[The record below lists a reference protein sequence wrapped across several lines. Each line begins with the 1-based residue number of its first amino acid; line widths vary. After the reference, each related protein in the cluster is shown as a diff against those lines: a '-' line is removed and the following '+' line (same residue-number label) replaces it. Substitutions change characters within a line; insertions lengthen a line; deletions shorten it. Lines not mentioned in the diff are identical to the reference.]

1 GGAEEDGWVAEHL
14 PQPEVAEAGGDVPVE
29 GAQEERGEPV
39 GLAQDVT
46 GGEVAPRG
54 EARVEEPAQ
63 GDVVGAARGGE
74 VGPQPVAGAGFD
86 ALEGG
91 DVGLLV
97 GGDVERVGPALEEHP
112 VAGVEGDEVQRIL
125 RGGAEQPEEPV
136 EDLGHEVPGGAGVE
150 AEPRGAPAAGPS
162 AELRPPLDRK

>member
-1 GGAEEDGWVAEHL
+1 DQPGEAALRVAHPAGEVEGAHEVVHARGTGRGGAEEDGWVAEHL

-74 VGPQPVAGAGFD
+74 VG
-86 ALEGG
+86 
-91 DVGLLV
+91 
-97 GGDVERVGPALEEHP
+97 
-112 VAGVEGDEVQRIL
+112 
-125 RGGAEQPEEPV
+125 
-136 EDLGHEVPGGAGVE
+136 
-150 AEPRGAPAAGPS
+150 
-162 AELRPPLDRK
+162 